1 MSQTDGE
8 VNTSSSQRYHPLQT
22 GDAPYLKYTGFSF
35 FLCSSG
41 RDHNSRLLP
50 AYVWPW
56 FVWSV
61 WLWGI
66 TLSSA
71 GLVAELSPKS
81 YTEAGAEIS
90 GGGGRGSLISNSTVL
105 RWVVVKAI
113 FKCIINCEGQIHKD
127 SVQKAQLFKRKES
140 RSGIKPRSFC
150 LPAKRFT
157 ARPNRLTRWA
167 YGDGF

>member
-1 MSQTDGE
+1 MVIKQTRQNTAHHHLLLHTHRPTPSRSWPKDKQSLPQALISRKVFCILRMSQTDGE

-50 AYVWPW
+50 AYVWPG

-66 TLSSA
+66 TLSSV

-81 YTEAGAEIS
+81 YTEAGTEIS
-90 GGGGRGSLISNSTVL
+90 GGGGRGSLISNSTL
-105 RWVVVKAI
+105 SPPDWFCTKM
-113 FKCIINCEGQIHKD
+113 G
-127 SVQKAQLFKRKES
+127 SGES
-140 RSGIKPRSFC
+140 HF
-150 LPAKRFT
+150 
-157 ARPNRLTRWA
+157 
-167 YGDGF
+167 